1 MIRYTRSQKFSKK
14 IFSKKSRGRFVKR
27 QTPFAHKGDNMSKRK
42 VKQQAAENSK
52 NHFKLKVVEPLTK
65 NQQATFDA
73 YDNDKNIVLHGYA
86 GTGKTYISLYLAL
99 EEILENQT
107 PFERVIIVRS
117 IVPSREIGFL
127 PGSLKEKV
135 KVYEDPYKEICDDL
149 FGRGDGYELLKM
161 KGLIQ
166 FTTTSYLRG
175 ITFNNSIV
183 IVDEAQNLQYSEL
196 YTTLT
201 RLGDTSKLIMCGD
214 FRQTD
219 LKKHESNNSLNH
231 IMNILKEM
239 SNVKFIEFD
248 KDDIV
253 RSDFVRE
260 LIIKSTEYQDT
271 LDYLLL

>member
-1 MIRYTRSQKFSKK
+1 
-14 IFSKKSRGRFVKR
+14 
-27 QTPFAHKGDNMSKRK
+27 MSKRK
-42 VKQQAAENSK
+42 VKQQAAENNK

-260 LIIKSTEYQDT
+260 LIIKSTEYQDK
-271 LDYLLL
+271 LAYSLS

>member
-1 MIRYTRSQKFSKK
+1 
-14 IFSKKSRGRFVKR
+14 
-27 QTPFAHKGDNMSKRK
+27 MSKRK

-271 LDYLLL
+271 LNYSLS

>member
-1 MIRYTRSQKFSKK
+1 
-14 IFSKKSRGRFVKR
+14 
-27 QTPFAHKGDNMSKRK
+27 MSKRK

-260 LIIKSTEYQDT
+260 LIIKSTEYQDK
-271 LDYLLL
+271 LAYSLS

>member
-1 MIRYTRSQKFSKK
+1 
-14 IFSKKSRGRFVKR
+14 
-27 QTPFAHKGDNMSKRK
+27 MSKRK

-271 LDYLLL
+271 LDYPLL